1 MCHKSTMGGG
11 CRLKKSFLWA
21 VLGVVLGLALEA
33 DLRASELEQNATE
46 AIALFKETDPS
57 LEAFFESSY
66 GYAVFPKV
74 GKGAMGVGGA
84 HGKGLVYRGGEIV
97 GRTSLTQFTV
107 GFQLGGQVY
116 QQVIFFEN
124 DRSYNNFTGG
134 NFELSAQ
141 ASAIAAA
148 AGVAAN
154 ASYRHGVAIF
164 TLGKGGL
171 MYEASVGG
179 QKFSFTPL

>member
-1 MCHKSTMGGG
+1 MRRSILFAALVTV
-11 CRLKKSFLWA
+11 FA
-21 VLGVVLGLALEA
+21 VSPVAEVQADGLEENSA
-33 DLRASELEQNATE
+33 E
-46 AIALFKETDPS
+46 AITLFKEADSS
-57 LEAFFESSY
+57 LLSFFETSY
-66 GYAVFPKV
+66 GYAIFPKI
-74 GKGAMGVGGA
+74 GKGGMGLGGA
-84 HGKGLVYRGGEIV
+84 HGKGLVYKGDEIV

-124 DRSYNNFTGG
+124 DRAFDDFTGG

-154 ASYRHGVAIF
+154 AKYRHGVAIF

>member
-1 MCHKSTMGGG
+1 MAAC
-11 CRLKKSFLWA
+11 
-21 VLGVVLGLALEA
+21 VLVVLALCLVPVNEA
-33 DLRASELEQNATE
+33 AAQDAREPAAE
-46 AIALFKETDPS
+46 AAIELFKQADPD
-57 LEAFFESSY
+57 LVEFFESAY
-66 GYAVFPKV
+66 GFAIFP
-74 GKGAMGVGGA
+74 GISKGAVGVGGA
-84 HGKGLVYRGGEIV
+84 HGKGLVYKGGEVV

-116 QQVIFFEN
+116 QEVIFFE
-124 DRSYNNFTGG
+124 DEASFNNFTGG

-154 ASYRHGVAIF
+154 ATYRFGVAIF

-179 QKFSFTPL
+179 QKFSFTPI

>member
-1 MCHKSTMGGG
+1 MKRLIRCGALVAMG
-11 CRLKKSFLWA
+11 
-21 VLGVVLGLALEA
+21 ALLFNAEA
-33 DLRASELEQNATE
+33 PAGDLEQNAAD
-46 AIALFKETDPS
+46 AIALFMETDSS
-57 LEAFFESSY
+57 LVAFFESSY
-66 GYAVFPKV
+66 GYAIFPNV
-74 GKGAMGVGGA
+74 GKGGVGLGGA
-84 HGKGLVYRGGEIV
+84 HGKGLVYKDGEIV

-107 GFQLGGQVY
+107 GFQFGGQVY

-124 DRSYNNFTGG
+124 ERGYADFTGG

-154 ASYRHGVAIF
+154 ATYRHGVAIF

>member
-1 MCHKSTMGGG
+1 MK
-11 CRLKKSFLWA
+11 RPIVIAILI
-21 VLGVVLGLALEA
+21 GVFCVAPIGDLLASYKEEDSA
-33 DLRASELEQNATE
+33 A
-46 AIALFKETDPS
+46 AIALFKETDLS
-57 LEAFFESSY
+57 LEAFFDSSY
-66 GYAVFPKV
+66 GFAVFPKV
-74 GKGAMGVGGA
+74 GKGGIGIGGA
-84 HGKGLVYRGGEIV
+84 HGKGLVYKGDEIV

-107 GFQLGGQVY
+107 GLQLGGQVY
-116 QQVIFFEN
+116 QEVIFFEN
-124 DRSYNNFTGG
+124 ERSFENFTGG

-154 ASYRHGVAIF
+154 ATYRHGVAIF

>member
-1 MCHKSTMGGG
+1 MRSILVAT
-11 CRLKKSFLWA
+11 LATIFALSPNA
-21 VLGVVLGLALEA
+21 VLQ
-33 DLRASELEQNATE
+33 ASELEQNAAE
-46 AIALFKETDPS
+46 AIALFQSTDSS
-57 LEAFFESSY
+57 LQQFFESSY
-66 GYAVFPKV
+66 GYAIFPNV
-74 GKGAMGVGGA
+74 GKGGMGLGGA
-84 HGKGLVYRGGEIV
+84 HGKGLVYRNGEIV

-124 DRSYNNFTGG
+124 ERAFTNFTGG

-154 ASYRHGVAIF
+154 AKYRYGVAIF

>member
-1 MCHKSTMGGG
+1 MK
-11 CRLKKSFLWA
+11 RLILFAAL
-21 VLGVVLGLALEA
+21 VGLFAWSPGA
-33 DLRASELEQNATE
+33 DVQASELEQNCAD
-46 AIALFKETDPS
+46 AMVLFMETDDS
-57 LEAFFESSY
+57 LEDFFDSSY
-66 GYAVFPKV
+66 GYAIFPNV
-74 GKGAMGVGGA
+74 GKGGMGLGGA
-84 HGKGLVYRGGEIV
+84 HGKGLVYRNGEIV

-107 GFQLGGQVY
+107 GFQFGGQVY

-124 DRSYNNFTGG
+124 DRAYNDFTGG

-154 ASYRHGVAIF
+154 AKYRHGVAIF

>member
-1 MCHKSTMGGG
+1 V
-11 CRLKKSFLWA
+11 KKSILVA
-21 VLGVVLGLALEA
+21 VLVAAFALSPGA
-33 DLRASELEQNATE
+33 DLRASDLEQNSADASVLFRE
-46 AIALFKETDPS
+46 ADPS
-57 LEAFFESSY
+57 LKEFFDSSY
-66 GYAVFPKV
+66 GYAIFPNV
-74 GKGAMGVGGA
+74 GKGGMGLGGA
-84 HGKGLVYRGGEIV
+84 HGKGLVYRNGEIV

-124 DRSYNNFTGG
+124 DRAYNDFTGG

-154 ASYRHGVAIF
+154 AKYRHGVAIF

>member
-1 MCHKSTMGGG
+1 MKRSIMV
-11 CRLKKSFLWA
+11 A
-21 VLGVVLGLALEA
+21 VLFVALLQTSA
-33 DLRASELEQNATE
+33 VSAQTSELEQNTTE

-57 LEAFFESSY
+57 LQTFFDTSY

-74 GKGAMGVGGA
+74 GKGGMGLGGA
-84 HGKGLVYRGGEIV
+84 HGKGLVYRDGEIV

-107 GFQLGGQVY
+107 GFQFGGQVY

-124 DRSYNNFTGG
+124 DRAYDDFTGG

-148 AGVAAN
+148 AGVATN
-154 ASYRHGVAIF
+154 AAYRHGVAIF

>member
-1 MCHKSTMGGG
+1 MRRSILFAALVTV
-11 CRLKKSFLWA
+11 FA
-21 VLGVVLGLALEA
+21 VSPIAEVQANDLEENSA
-33 DLRASELEQNATE
+33 E
-46 AIALFKETDPS
+46 AITVFKETDTS
-57 LEAFFESSY
+57 LQSFFETSY
-66 GYAVFPKV
+66 GYAIFPKV
-74 GKGAMGVGGA
+74 GKGGMGLGGA
-84 HGKGLVYRGGEIV
+84 HGKGLVYREHEIV

-124 DRSYNNFTGG
+124 DRAYDNFTGG

-154 ASYRHGVAIF
+154 AKYRYGVAIF

>member
-1 MCHKSTMGGG
+1 MRRWILFACFVAMIAT
-11 CRLKKSFLWA
+11 A
-21 VLGVVLGLALEA
+21 VVTPVGADSLEENTA
-33 DLRASELEQNATE
+33 E
-46 AIALFKETDPS
+46 AIALFKETDSS
-57 LEAFFESSY
+57 LEEFFDSSY

-74 GKGAMGVGGA
+74 GKGGMGLGGA
-84 HGKGLVYRGGEIV
+84 HGKGLVYRNGEIV

-116 QQVIFFEN
+116 QQVIFFE
-124 DRSYNNFTGG
+124 DQRSYDDFTGG

-141 ASAIAAA
+141 ASAIPAA

-154 ASYRHGVAIF
+154 AKYRYGVAIF
-164 TLGKGGL
+164 TLGKGVV

>member
-1 MCHKSTMGGG
+1 MRRTIVTATLIGIFCLTPIGE
-11 CRLKKSFLWA
+11 L
-21 VLGVVLGLALEA
+21 LASQKEEDSA
-33 DLRASELEQNATE
+33 A
-46 AIALFKETDPS
+46 AITLFKEADPS

-74 GKGAMGVGGA
+74 GKGGMGVGGA
-84 HGKGLVYRGGEIV
+84 HGKGLVFKGDEIV
-97 GRTSLTQFTV
+97 GKTSLTQFTV
-107 GFQLGGQVY
+107 GLQLGGQVY
-116 QQVIFFEN
+116 QEVIFFEN
-124 DRSYNNFTGG
+124 EQTFENFTGG

-148 AGVAAN
+148 SGVAAN
-154 ASYRHGVAIF
+154 ATYRHGVAIF
-164 TLGKGGL
+164 TLGIGGL

>member
-1 MCHKSTMGGG
+1 V
-11 CRLKKSFLWA
+11 KKSFLTTTMVA
-21 VLGVVLGLALEA
+21 ALMLFSGMGLLAN
-33 DLRASELEQNATE
+33 DLEQNAAN
-46 AIALFKETDPS
+46 AIVLFEDTDPS
-57 LEAFFESSY
+57 LKAFFDSSY
-66 GYAVFPKV
+66 GYAVFPNV
-74 GKGAMGVGGA
+74 GKGGMGLGGA
-84 HGKGLVYRGGEIV
+84 HGKGLVYKNGEIV

-107 GFQLGGQVY
+107 GFQFGGQVY

-124 DRSYNNFTGG
+124 DRAYNDFTGG

-148 AGVAAN
+148 AGVATN
-154 ASYRHGVAIF
+154 AKYRYGVAIF

>member
-1 MCHKSTMGGG
+1 MKRSI
-11 CRLKKSFLWA
+11 L
-21 VLGVVLGLALEA
+21 LATLVAIFMLSPGA
-33 DLRASELEQNATE
+33 DLRASELEQNAADAIVLFQE
-46 AIALFKETDPS
+46 ADSS
-57 LEAFFESSY
+57 LQEFFESSY
-66 GYAVFPKV
+66 GYAIFPNV
-74 GKGAMGVGGA
+74 GKGGMGLGGA
-84 HGKGLVYRGGEIV
+84 HGKGLVYRNGEIV

-107 GFQLGGQVY
+107 GFQFGGQVY

-124 DRSYNNFTGG
+124 EAAFTNFTGG

-154 ASYRHGVAIF
+154 AKYRYGVAIF
-164 TLGKGGL
+164 TIGKGGL

>member
-1 MCHKSTMGGG
+1 MMGVAT
-11 CRLKKSFLWA
+11 S
-21 VLGVVLGLALEA
+21 A
-33 DLRASELEQNATE
+33 DLGASDVEQNAAA
-46 AIALFKETDPS
+46 AIALFQEADPS
-57 LEAFFESSY
+57 LQTFFDTSY

-74 GKGAMGVGGA
+74 GKGGMGLGGA
-84 HGKGLVYRGGEIV
+84 HGKGLVYRDGEIV

-124 DRSYNNFTGG
+124 DRAFDNFTGG

-154 ASYRHGVAIF
+154 ARYRHGVAIF

>member
-1 MCHKSTMGGG
+1 VVT
-11 CRLKKSFLWA
+11 F
-21 VLGVVLGLALEA
+21 VLSSIAEVQAG
-33 DLRASELEQNATE
+33 ELEQNAAD

-57 LEAFFESSY
+57 LLEFFEASY
-66 GYAVFPKV
+66 GYAIFPNV
-74 GKGAMGVGGA
+74 GKGGMGLGGA
-84 HGKGLVYRGGEIV
+84 HGKGLVYRDGEIV

-107 GFQLGGQVY
+107 GFQFGGQVY

-124 DRSYNNFTGG
+124 DRAYNDFTGG

-154 ASYRHGVAIF
+154 AKYRHGVAIF

>member
-1 MCHKSTMGGG
+1 VIKRIVSAA
-11 CRLKKSFLWA
+11 LVAFFLMLPTGDA
-21 VLGVVLGLALEA
+21 V
-33 DLRASELEQNATE
+33 ASNLEQNAEE
-46 AIALFKETDPS
+46 AIALFKVTDSS
-57 LEAFFESSY
+57 LVGFFDTSY

-74 GKGAMGVGGA
+74 GKGGMGLGGA
-84 HGKGLVYRGGEIV
+84 HGKGLVYKDGEIV
-97 GRTSLTQFTV
+97 GQTSLTQFTV

-124 DRSYNNFTGG
+124 DRAYNDFTGG

-154 ASYRHGVAIF
+154 AKYRHGVAIF

>member
-1 MCHKSTMGGG
+1 M
-11 CRLKKSFLWA
+11 
-21 VLGVVLGLALEA
+21 
-33 DLRASELEQNATE
+33 
-46 AIALFKETDPS
+46 
-57 LEAFFESSY
+57 
-66 GYAVFPKV
+66 
-74 GKGAMGVGGA
+74 
-84 HGKGLVYRGGEIV
+84 GEIV

-107 GFQLGGQVY
+107 GFQFGGQVY

-124 DRSYNNFTGG
+124 DRAYNDFTGG

-154 ASYRHGVAIF
+154 AKYRHGVAIF
-164 TLGKGGL
+164 TVGKGGL

>member
-1 MCHKSTMGGG
+1 MRRTQS
-11 CRLKKSFLWA
+11 L
-21 VLGVVLGLALEA
+21 VVLLAGILVVSA
-33 DLRASELEQNATE
+33 PSARAQTQEEKTAA
-46 AIALFKETDPS
+46 AIELFKQTDSS
-57 LEAFFESSY
+57 LADFFESAF
-66 GYAVFPKV
+66 GYAVFPSV
-74 GKGAMGVGGA
+74 GKGGVGLGGA
-84 HGKGLVYRGGEIV
+84 HGKGLVYKNGEIV

-116 QQVIFFEN
+116 QEVIFFE
-124 DRSYNNFTGG
+124 DERSFTDFTGG

-154 ASYRHGVAIF
+154 AKYRYGVAIF

>member
-1 MCHKSTMGGG
+1 MK
-11 CRLKKSFLWA
+11 RLIFLA
-21 VLGVVLGLALEA
+21 VLVAMFMVSPIASLQ
-33 DLRASELEQNATE
+33 ASELEQNCE
-46 AIALFKETDPS
+46 DAIALFKETDAS
-57 LEAFFESSY
+57 LQEFFDSSY
-66 GYAVFPKV
+66 GFAVFPNV
-74 GKGAMGVGGA
+74 GKGGIGLGGA
-84 HGKGLVYRGGEIV
+84 HGKGLVYKNGEIV

-124 DRSYNNFTGG
+124 DRAYDDFTGG

-154 ASYRHGVAIF
+154 AKYRYGVAIF

>member
-1 MCHKSTMGGG
+1 MKMKLATIALFLLAFSFSAMAQKDVSDKS
-11 CRLKKSFLWA
+11 K
-21 VLGVVLGLALEA
+21 
-33 DLRASELEQNATE
+33 E
-46 AIALFKETDPS
+46 AIAEMKKTNDKITKYFNS
-57 LEAFFESSY
+57 AY

-74 GKGAMGVGGA
+74 GKGGMGLGGA
-84 HGKGLVYRGGEIV
+84 HGKGLVFRGGEIV

-124 DRSYNNFTGG
+124 DRSYNDFTGG

-154 ASYRHGVAIF
+154 AAYRHGVAIF
-164 TLGKGGL
+164 TLGKGGARCVL
-171 MYEASVGG
+171 ERSRQILAPVLVEFG
-179 QKFSFTPL
+179 QRKAH

>member
-1 MCHKSTMGGG
+1 VAA
-11 CRLKKSFLWA
+11 FA
-21 VLGVVLGLALEA
+21 VSPTAE
-33 DLRASELEQNATE
+33 LRADSLEENSAA
-46 AIALFKETDPS
+46 AIALFKDADSS
-57 LEAFFESSY
+57 LQPFFESSY
-66 GYAVFPKV
+66 GYAIFPNV
-74 GKGAMGVGGA
+74 GKGGMGLGGA
-84 HGKGLVYRGGEIV
+84 HGKGLVYRNGEIV

-107 GFQLGGQVY
+107 GFQFGGQVY

-124 DRSYNNFTGG
+124 DRAYDNFTGG

-154 ASYRHGVAIF
+154 AKYRYGVAIF

>member
-1 MCHKSTMGGG
+1 MRRTIVVTI
-11 CRLKKSFLWA
+11 LTA
-21 VLGVVLGLALEA
+21 VCCLPPFAALG
-33 DLRASELEQNATE
+33 ASAMEEDSAA
-46 AIALFKETDPS
+46 AIALFQQADPS
-57 LEAFFESSY
+57 LQAFFDSSY
-66 GYAVFPKV
+66 GFAVFPSV
-74 GKGAMGVGGA
+74 AKGGLGVGGA
-84 HGKGLVYRGGEIV
+84 HGKGLVYKGEEIV

-107 GFQLGGQVY
+107 GLQLGGQVY
-116 QQVIFFEN
+116 QEVIFFEN
-124 DRSYNNFTGG
+124 QRSFENFTGG

-148 AGVAAN
+148 AGVATN
-154 ASYRHGVAIF
+154 ATYRHGVAIF

>member
-1 MCHKSTMGGG
+1 MLLVGS
-11 CRLKKSFLWA
+11 LLLA
-21 VLGVVLGLALEA
+21 GVAARAETLEDKTA
-33 DLRASELEQNATE
+33 A

-57 LEAFFESSY
+57 LEDFFESAY
-66 GYAVFPKV
+66 GYAIFPSV
-74 GKGAMGVGGA
+74 GKGGMGLGGA
-84 HGKGLVYRGGEIV
+84 HGKGLVYKNGEIV

-116 QQVIFFEN
+116 QEVIFFEN
-124 DRSYNNFTGG
+124 ERSFTDFTGG

-148 AGVAAN
+148 SGVAAN
-154 ASYRHGVAIF
+154 AKYRYGVAIF

-179 QKFSFTPL
+179 QKFSYTPL

>member
-1 MCHKSTMGGG
+1 MKRSILCI
-11 CRLKKSFLWA
+11 A
-21 VLGVVLGLALEA
+21 LAAMFVMVPGA
-33 DLRASELEQNATE
+33 DLQASDLEQNTAE
-46 AIALFKETDPS
+46 AIALFQEADPS
-57 LEAFFESSY
+57 LVAFFESSY
-66 GYAVFPKV
+66 GYAVFPNV
-74 GKGAMGVGGA
+74 GKGGVGLGGA
-84 HGKGLVYRGGEIV
+84 HGKGLVYRNGEIV
-97 GRTSLTQFTV
+97 GQTSLTQFTV

-124 DRSYNNFTGG
+124 DRAYNDFTGG

-154 ASYRHGVAIF
+154 AKYRHGVAIF

>member
-1 MCHKSTMGGG
+1 MK
-11 CRLKKSFLWA
+11 RWIVVA
-21 VLGVVLGLALEA
+21 VLVAIIGLVDSVGLE
-33 DLRASELEQNATE
+33 ASELEENAAE
-46 AIALFKETDPS
+46 AIALFQETDSS
-57 LEAFFESSY
+57 LQAFFDDSY

-74 GKGAMGVGGA
+74 GKGGMGLGGA
-84 HGKGLVYRGGEIV
+84 HGKGLVYRSGEIV

-116 QQVIFFEN
+116 QQVIFFE
-124 DRSYNNFTGG
+124 DQGSYDDFTGG

-154 ASYRHGVAIF
+154 AKYRYGVAIF